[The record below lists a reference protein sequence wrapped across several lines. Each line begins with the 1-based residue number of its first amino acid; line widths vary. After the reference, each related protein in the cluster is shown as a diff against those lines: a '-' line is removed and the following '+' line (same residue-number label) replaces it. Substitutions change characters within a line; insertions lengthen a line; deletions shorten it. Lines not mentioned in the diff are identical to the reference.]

1 MALYSVVASEN
12 WRAAQVSQGF
22 SSQFQSTLLTGGGGG
37 GGMLNGMALTFE
49 CVKKIIIGSGGGYGV
64 SKGADSKNMDQTNF
78 C

>member
-1 MALYSVVASEN
+1 M
-12 WRAAQVSQGF
+12 GGG
-22 SSQFQSTLLTGGGGG
+22 GGGGG

-49 CVKKIIIGSGGGYGV
+49 CVNKIIGSGGGDGV

>member
-22 SSQFQSTLLTGGGGG
+22 SPQFQSTLLTGGG

-49 CVKKIIIGSGGGYGV
+49 CVNKIIIGSGGGYGV

>member
-1 MALYSVVASEN
+1 MALYSVVASVN
-12 WRAAQVSQGF
+12 WRAAQVSRGF
-22 SSQFQSTLLTGGGGG
+22 SPQFQSTLLTGGG

-49 CVKKIIIGSGGGYGV
+49 CVNKIIIGSGGGYRV

>member
-22 SSQFQSTLLTGGGGG
+22 SPQFQSTLLTGRGGG

-49 CVKKIIIGSGGGYGV
+49 WGKKIIIGRGGGDGV

>member
-12 WRAAQVSQGF
+12 WSASQVSQGF
-22 SSQFQSTLLTGGGGG
+22 SPQFQSTLLTRGGGG

-49 CVKKIIIGSGGGYGV
+49 CVNKIIGSGGGDGV